1 MFRFQQNHQN
11 QWVQDLTSWGYGS
24 NYTEQPESTLE
35 ATTSVIHPDNN
46 MLQFQATNQ
55 PNLITNMNA
64 RLCDE
69 ELWQKFSDVG
79 TEMVLTKKGRR
90 IFPGYRVKF
99 SGLDPN
105 ALYNVILDIVQTD
118 SNRYRFQSGQWIV
131 GGKGEIPHIQNHYVH
146 PISEVTGQKLM
157 EEIVSFHKVKLTN
170 TTANRSQDTIVLH
183 SMHRYQIRVHLSRS
197 NNQHNIQTF
206 EFPQTTF
213 ITVTAYQNSELSQ
226 LKIKNNPYAKGFR
239 ADGKRKNKRTCSNED
254 EYFHNVLET
263 KKVCKWDQQQELE
276 RSYNIHDNSSSA
288 LDNTDFCFRSQ
299 EHCPLNIY
307 KNNTPTHQPLQMYF
321 NSPNSIA
328 SQDSDH
334 QTFYSGDY
342 ATINE
347 TQSPQS
353 LERVDHTET
362 LWKDNLLNE
371 LCNDNIVYYDDPGY
385 VSASPAEFLDNDDV
399 SKFLFGIES

>member
-1 MFRFQQNHQN
+1 
-11 QWVQDLTSWGYGS
+11 
-24 NYTEQPESTLE
+24 
-35 ATTSVIHPDNN
+35 
-46 MLQFQATNQ
+46 
-55 PNLITNMNA
+55 MNA

-105 ALYNVILDIVQTD
+105 ALYNVILDIVQID
-118 SNRYRFQSGQWIV
+118 SNRYRFQ
-131 GGKGEIPHIQNHYVH
+131 
-146 PISEVTGQKLM
+146 
-157 EEIVSFHKVKLTN
+157 
-170 TTANRSQDTIVLH
+170 IVLH

-197 NNQHNIQTF
+197 DNQHNIQTF

-276 RSYNIHDNSSSA
+276 RSYNIHDNSSFA
-288 LDNTDFCFRSQ
+288 LNNTDFCFRSQ

-334 QTFYSGDY
+334 QTF
-342 ATINE
+342 
-347 TQSPQS
+347 
-353 LERVDHTET
+353 T
-362 LWKDNLLNE
+362 LAIMQQLTKHNLHKVWKE
-371 LCNDNIVYYDDPGY
+371 STTPRLCG
-385 VSASPAEFLDNDDV
+385 
-399 SKFLFGIES
+399 KTTC